1 MTAREGAIELF
12 ELFSSVQGEGPHIGE
27 STLFV
32 RTAGC
37 DLRCAWCDS
46 PRTWGRA
53 RTCRVEV
60 ARGSGWF
67 RELPNPVPL
76 EQVLAEAER
85 LEVSRHRMVSLT
97 GGEPLLQARA
107 LAPLARAL
115 RARGPRVLLET
126 HGLHAAA
133 LRELLPEVD
142 VVSMDWKLESD
153 VRWAPDAG
161 AGRTAFGELHAAFL
175 REARR
180 APELV
185 VKVVLSPRTAEGE
198 LDAAVEAVAALAPEA
213 TLVLQPVTPSGAI
226 RSAPPP
232 EALLAALRRA
242 EERLERVLLL
252 PQAHRLLGVD

>member
-1 MTAREGAIELF
+1 MSGEGERLELF
-12 ELFSSVQGEGPHIGE
+12 ELFSSVQGEGPHVGE

-53 RTCRVEV
+53 RVCRVEEE
-60 ARGSGWF
+60 RGSGRF
-67 RELPNPVPL
+67 RELANPLRP
-76 EQVLAEAER
+76 EQVVAEAER
-85 LEVSRHRMVSLT
+85 LGVARHRMVSLT

-107 LAPLARAL
+107 LAPLAAAL

-126 HGLHAAA
+126 HGLHAGA
-133 LRELLPEVD
+133 LRAILPHVD

-153 VRWAPDAG
+153 VRWAPG
-161 AGRTAFGELHAAFL
+161 AGGASFGDLHAAFL
-175 REARR
+175 GEARA

-185 VKVVLSPRTAEGE
+185 IKVVLSPRTAPGE
-198 LDAAVEAVAALAPEA
+198 LDRVVERVATLAPEA
-213 TLVLQPVTPSGAI
+213 TLVLQPVTPAGSI

-232 EALLAALRRA
+232 EALLAALRTA
-242 EERLERVLLL
+242 EERLDRVLLI
-252 PQAHRLLGVD
+252 PQAHRLLGVG